1 MKKFATILTVAVLSM
16 STGKIWA
23 DGIGLT
29 VSGVLTLFN
38 PGNVPLQPSG
48 VNFLD
53 SANGAVPP
61 GFGNSNTNGTAVIG
75 SGVEFGVSNGSDL
88 LTMDYTGTTV
98 TLTDTC
104 LNSGCGGTS
113 YTVAFYSP
121 YITGYS
127 LVSSSGLNAV
137 YSYGNTFYFPG
148 NAGALTFFG
157 EPGFSGYSIT
167 FDYTSITPPPPA
179 TQSLRLA
186 SFSRFAALAAGP
198 SDPPPAVPEPA
209 SFGLV
214 GTGLLG
220 LAGCIR
226 RFRAGARV
234 RNKPEECI

>member
-1 MKKFATILTVAVLSM
+1 MKKFAIVLTVAILSM
-16 STGKIWA
+16 STDKVWA

-29 VSGVLTLFN
+29 LFGALTLFN
-38 PGNVPLQPSG
+38 PGDIPLQPTG

-53 SANGAVPP
+53 SSTGAVPP

-75 SGVEFGVSNGSDL
+75 SGIEFGATNGSDF
-88 LTMDYTGTTV
+88 LTIDFTGTTA

-104 LNSGCGGTS
+104 LNSGCGSTS
-113 YTVAFYSP
+113 ITVAMYSP

-127 LVSSSGLNAV
+127 VVSNSLPNTV

-148 NAGALTFFG
+148 DAGALTFFG
-157 EPGFSGYSIT
+157 APGFTGGSIT

-186 SFSRFAALAAGP
+186 SSSRFAPLAV
-198 SDPPPAVPEPA
+198 DPPSAVPEPA

-214 GTGLLG
+214 GMGLLG

-226 RFRAGARV
+226 RFRA
-234 RNKPEECI
+234 

>member
-1 MKKFATILTVAVLSM
+1 MKKFATVLTVAILSM

-38 PGNVPLQPSG
+38 PGDIPLQPSG

-53 SANGAVPP
+53 SGAGAVPP
-61 GFGNSNTNGTAVIG
+61 GYGNSTTNGTAVIG
-75 SGVEFGVSNGSDL
+75 SGIEFGVSNGSDL
-88 LTMDYTGTTV
+88 LTMDYTGTTA

-104 LNSGCGGTS
+104 LNSGCGNTQ
-113 YTVAFYSP
+113 YTIAFYSP

-127 LVSSSGLNAV
+127 LASSTGLNAS
-137 YSYGNTFYFPG
+137 YSYGDTRYFPG

-157 EPGFSGYSIT
+157 DPGFSGYSIT
-167 FDYTSITPPPPA
+167 FDYTSITPPAPA

-186 SFSRFAALAAGP
+186 SFSRLAVPAT
-198 SDPPPAVPEPA
+198 DPPSAVPEPA

-214 GTGLLG
+214 RTGLLE

-226 RFRAGARV
+226 RFRA
-234 RNKPEECI
+234 

>member
-1 MKKFATILTVAVLSM
+1 MKKFATVLTVAILSM
-16 STGKIWA
+16 STDKVWA

-29 VSGVLTLFN
+29 LFGALTLFN
-38 PGNVPLQPSG
+38 PGDIPLQPTG

-53 SANGAVPP
+53 SSTGAVPP

-75 SGVEFGVSNGSDL
+75 SGIEFGATNGSDF
-88 LTMDYTGTTV
+88 LTIDFTGTTA

-104 LNSGCGGTS
+104 LNSGCGSTS
-113 YTVAFYSP
+113 ITIAMYSP

-127 LVSSSGLNAV
+127 LVSNSLPNTV
-137 YSYGNTFYFPG
+137 FSYGNTFYFPG
-148 NAGALTFFG
+148 DAGALTFFG
-157 EPGFSGYSIT
+157 ASGFTGGSIT

-186 SFSRFAALAAGP
+186 SFSRFAAPAA
-198 SDPPPAVPEPA
+198 DPPSAVPEPA

-214 GTGLLG
+214 GMGLLG

-226 RFRAGARV
+226 RFRA
-234 RNKPEECI
+234 

>member
-1 MKKFATILTVAVLSM
+1 MKKFATVLTVAILSM

-53 SANGAVPP
+53 SSAGAVPP
-61 GFGNSNTNGTAVIG
+61 GYGNSNTNGTAVIG
-75 SGVEFGVSNGSDL
+75 SGIEFGVSNGSDL

-104 LNSGCGGTS
+104 LNSGCGNTE

-127 LVSSSGLNAV
+127 LVSSTPLNAV
-137 YSYGNTFYFPG
+137 YSYGDTRYFPG

-157 EPGFSGYSIT
+157 DAGFSGYSIT
-167 FDYTSITPPPPA
+167 FDYTSIAPPPPA

-186 SFSRFAALAAGP
+186 SLSRLAAP
-198 SDPPPAVPEPA
+198 AADPVSTVPEPA

-226 RFRAGARV
+226 RFRA
-234 RNKPEECI
+234 

>member
-1 MKKFATILTVAVLSM
+1 MKKFATLLTVAILSM
-16 STGKIWA
+16 STGKMWA

-29 VSGVLTLFN
+29 VSGALTLFN
-38 PGNVPLQPSG
+38 PGNIPLQPTG

-75 SGVEFGVSNGSDL
+75 SGIEFGVTDGAEI
-88 LTMDYTGTTV
+88 LTMDFTGTTA

-104 LNSGCGGTS
+104 LNSGCGVTT
-113 YTVAFYSP
+113 YTIAFYSP

-127 LVSSSGLNAV
+127 LVSSTGLNAV
-137 YSYGNTFYFPG
+137 YSYGDTRYFPG

-167 FDYTSITPPPPA
+167 FDYTSITPPAPA
-179 TQSLRLA
+179 AQSFQTFSFTKLA
-186 SFSRFAALAAGP
+186 SLAADP
-198 SDPPPAVPEPA
+198 SDPSDPPAVPEPA

-220 LAGCIR
+220 LAACIR
-226 RFRAGARV
+226 RFRA
-234 RNKPEECI
+234 

>member
-1 MKKFATILTVAVLSM
+1 MKKFATVLTVAILSM

-38 PGNVPLQPSG
+38 PGNIPLQPSG

-53 SANGAVPP
+53 SGTGAVPP
-61 GFGNSNTNGTAVIG
+61 GYGNSTTNGTAVIG
-75 SGVEFGVSNGSDL
+75 SGIEFGVSDGAEL
-88 LTMDYTGTTV
+88 LTMDYTGTTI

-104 LNSGCGGTS
+104 LNSGCGNTE

-127 LVSSSGLNAV
+127 LASSTGLNAV
-137 YSYGNTFYFPG
+137 YSYGDTRYFPG

-167 FDYTSITPPPPA
+167 FDYTSITPPAPA
-179 TQSLRLA
+179 AQSLRLA
-186 SFSRFAALAAGP
+186 SFSRFAAPAA
-198 SDPPPAVPEPA
+198 DPVSTVPEPA

-226 RFRAGARV
+226 RFRA
-234 RNKPEECI
+234 

>member
-1 MKKFATILTVAVLSM
+1 MKKFATVLTVAILSM

-29 VSGVLTLFN
+29 VSGALTLFN
-38 PGNVPLQPSG
+38 PGNVALQPSG
-48 VNFLD
+48 INYLD
-53 SANGAVPP
+53 SGTGAVPP
-61 GFGNSNTNGTAVIG
+61 GYGNSNTNGTAVIG
-75 SGVEFGVSNGSDL
+75 SGIEFGVSNGSDL
-88 LTMDYTGTTV
+88 LTIDYTGTTV

-104 LNSGCGGTS
+104 LNSGCGSTP

-127 LVSSSGLNAV
+127 YVTSTALNAS
-137 YSYGNTFYFPG
+137 YSYGDTRYFPG

-157 EPGFSGYSIT
+157 DPGFSGFSAT
-167 FDYTSITPPPPA
+167 FDYTSVAPPPPA

-186 SFSRFAALAAGP
+186 SFSRLAAP
-198 SDPPPAVPEPA
+198 AADPVSTVPEPA

-226 RFRAGARV
+226 RFRA
-234 RNKPEECI
+234 

>member
-1 MKKFATILTVAVLSM
+1 MKKFAIVLTVAVLSM
-16 STGKIWA
+16 STDKVWA

-29 VSGVLTLFN
+29 LSGALTLFN
-38 PGNVPLQPSG
+38 PGDIPLQPTG

-53 SANGAVPP
+53 SSTGAVPP

-75 SGVEFGVSNGSDL
+75 SGIEFGATNGSDF
-88 LTMDYTGTTV
+88 LTIDFTGTTA

-104 LNSGCGGTS
+104 LNSGCGNTS
-113 YTVAFYSP
+113 ITIAMYSP

-127 LVSSSGLNAV
+127 LVSNSLPNTV

-148 NAGALTFFG
+148 DAGALTFFG
-157 EPGFSGYSIT
+157 APGFTGGSIT

-179 TQSLRLA
+179 TPSLRLA
-186 SFSRFAALAAGP
+186 SSSRFAPLAV
-198 SDPPPAVPEPA
+198 DPPSAVPEPA

-214 GTGLLG
+214 GMGLLG

-226 RFRAGARV
+226 RFRA
-234 RNKPEECI
+234 

>member
-1 MKKFATILTVAVLSM
+1 MKKFAIVLTLAILSM
-16 STGKIWA
+16 STGRIWA

-38 PGNVPLQPSG
+38 PGDVALQPSG

-53 SANGAVPP
+53 SGAGAVPP
-61 GFGNSNTNGTAVIG
+61 GYGNSTTNGTAVIG
-75 SGVEFGVSNGSDL
+75 SGIEFGVSDGAEL

-104 LNSGCGGTS
+104 LNSGCGNTE

-127 LVSSSGLNAV
+127 LVSSTGLNAV
-137 YSYGNTFYFPG
+137 YSYGDTRYFPG

-167 FDYTSITPPPPA
+167 FAYTSITPPAPA

-186 SFSRFAALAAGP
+186 SFSRLAAP
-198 SDPPPAVPEPA
+198 AADPPAVPEPA

-226 RFRAGARV
+226 RFRA
-234 RNKPEECI
+234 